1 MNVEAFH
8 RDLFGAYI
16 AWNDVM
22 TAGNAVLE
30 LPTAASK
37 EALRLQIEAMKQR
50 LNTLENHV
58 EPAGK

>member
-1 MNVEAFH
+1 MDVERFH

-30 LPTAASK
+30 LPTAQSK
-37 EALRLQIEAMKQR
+37 EALRLQIEAMKHR
-50 LNTLENHV
+50 LNMLEKHV
-58 EPAGK
+58 EHA